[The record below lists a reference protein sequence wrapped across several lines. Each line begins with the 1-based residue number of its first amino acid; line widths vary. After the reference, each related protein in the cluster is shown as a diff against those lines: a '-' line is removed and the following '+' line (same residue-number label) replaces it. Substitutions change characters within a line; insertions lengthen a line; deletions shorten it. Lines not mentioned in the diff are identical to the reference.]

1 METEVEFRIVDRSN
15 WEQCTSLK
23 VSKEQRD
30 FVASNSFSLAQAAYE
45 PDTYPF
51 AIYFN
56 GEMAG
61 FIMYDYDSNIGV
73 WEMCRLMVD
82 ERFQGRGIGRA
93 AVKKL
98 LGIVTEKLGHI
109 MFYTSAEPSNSAAL
123 GLYEKMGFVRNGR
136 IVYDEVMMEIQL

>member
-1 METEVEFRIVDRSN
+1 MEIEFREIDRSN
-15 WEQCTSLK
+15 WEECTALR

-30 FVASNSFSLAQAAYE
+30 FVASNTYSLAQAAYE

-51 AIYFN
+51 AIYHD
-56 GEMAG
+56 GKMAG

-82 ERFQGRGIGRA
+82 ERLQGRGIGKA
-93 AVKKL
+93 AVEKL
-98 LGIVTEKLGHI
+98 LKLVTEKLGHI
-109 MFYTSAEPSNSAAL
+109 MFYTSADPANTAAI
-123 GLYEKMGFVRNGR
+123 GLYEKMGFVKNGR